1 MKALLTILLA
11 VMVAPAMAAAPT
23 QPLVKESE
31 LPAAFRAEPPFIQN
45 RICGEL
51 MGSMYRM
58 SVNLW
63 QLSGRPKVRDA
74 ALLTGTRAMVF
85 VKANASITK
94 EEAARAKSIA
104 EKLEQSASHDA
115 PAIKPYLY
123 CEQRV
128 QRWIQEGVVSS
139 ADYLATER
147 EVKATLDLEPAP
159 KKLP

>member
-1 MKALLTILLA
+1 MKKLITLLMALWIA
-11 VMVAPAMAAAPT
+11 APAMAAPE

-51 MGSMYRM
+51 MASMYRM

-63 QLSGRPKVRDA
+63 QMSGKPKVRDA

-85 VKANASITK
+85 VKANANITT
-94 EEAARAKSIA
+94 EEAARAKAIA
-104 EKLEQSASHDA
+104 DKLEQSASPDA

-128 QRWIQEGVVSS
+128 QRWIKEGVVSS

-147 EVKATLDLEPAP
+147 EVKAALDLEPAP